1 MKIPFRQ
8 GLVNFARSGD
18 NQSQFLKVNTSRSY
32 VDLISNKVS
41 VTVAFAHGKSNYVLA
56 EPSDVQAAWGPV
68 GGVKQWLYWD
78 INNLTGK
85 RSFGMTNI
93 EPVTAPTA
101 PTIRPVG
108 LHWFDSTNTT
118 MKVWQGSSW
127 LPVIRVFAGTYD
139 GSALVPNTYGTQV
152 NIRQSVAAGRII
164 FDGAGK
170 PVRKAAGDFFTTEDN
185 FLVNGEVSSTVNLEQ
200 GSFIGVANEPLPA
213 YSVVKFTDVG
223 KLSLAT
229 YDDIDNVALAMQTI
243 ATNTNDTGSV
253 VFGGV
258 VTNPFWNWQKIN
270 APLWVYTHGEVSD
283 TEPVN
288 NKKPPIG
295 RVLSPTSILFN
306 PYTRQQ
312 GSGDGTKGEKGDPGV
327 PGADGLMGPRGLPGA
342 DGMPG
347 PTGAK
352 GDTGT
357 TGAKGDKGDKGEKGD
372 TPDIDY
378 AAIIAA
384 VLAALENQIPT
395 PSPGTIAILGPDE
408 VDERTTTPY
417 TVQLSVGDSAPVL
430 VQALITM
437 VGTEATFT
445 AGNLVT
451 QTALEDN
458 KSVTLSVSYIY
469 NGQTITTTKEVKIKR
484 LPVVS
489 MTLTGLTDAYPGDT
503 RQLIATV
510 KYSDNVT
517 KVVTTTATYAS
528 SSMAAGTVSAAGLF
542 TAQNV
547 LATTAVTVTATY
559 VEGDYTVTANQTANV
574 RLVMPV
580 SMAINMS
587 IITGANGQSIN
598 EGGTAQFT
606 AVITMSDGSSVT
618 VTPAWAVSGAAVGT
632 ISPLGFFTANQI
644 GSGSLTAQVTAQAVY
659 QNVALQATKS
669 VTVTDV
675 PVITTVAPMYGLI
688 SKTAVLNAATVG
700 GLGGRGNANT
710 RAFTFSLDA
719 GTGTTGQYMVYAYPV
734 SFGKATF
741 LDTATNFTGGWD
753 GAGGDYTDP
762 AKDGPITVS
771 ISVNGV
777 ATPFYVYKTSRA
789 GIGPKTWVVS

>member
-78 INNLTGK
+78 IDKLTGK

-93 EPVTAPTA
+93 EPVVAATAPTV
-101 PTIRPVG
+101 RPVG

-118 MKVWQGSSW
+118 MKVWQGGSW

-139 GSALVPNTYGTQV
+139 GSMLVPNTYGTQV

-170 PVRKAAGDFFTTEDN
+170 PVRKTAGDFFTTEDN
-185 FLVNGEVSSTVNLEQ
+185 FLVSGEVASTVNLEQ

-258 VTNPFWNWQKIN
+258 VTNPFWNWQVIN
-270 APLWVYTHGEVSD
+270 APLWVYTHGEVSA

-312 GSGDGTKGEKGDPGV
+312 ATGDGTKGEKGDRGL

-342 DGMPG
+342 DGIGAAG
-347 PTGAK
+347 PK

-357 TGAKGDKGDKGEKGD
+357 TGAKGDTGAKGEKGD
-372 TPDIDY
+372 TPVIDY
-378 AAIIAA
+378 PAIIAA
-384 VLAALENQIPT
+384 VLAALEGQIPT
-395 PSPGTIAILGPDE
+395 PSAGTIAILGPDE
-408 VDERTTTPY
+408 VNERTTTPY
-417 TVQLSVGDSAPVL
+417 TVQLSVGDSTPIIVP
-430 VQALITM
+430 ALITM
-437 VGTEATFT
+437 VGTQATFS
-445 AGNLVT
+445 AGNLIT
-451 QTALEDN
+451 QTALDDN

-469 NGQTITTTKEVKIKR
+469 NGKTITAVKEVKVKR
-484 LPVVS
+484 LPVTS
-489 MTLTGLTDAYPGDT
+489 MTLTGLSDTFPGDT

-517 KVVTTTATYAS
+517 KVVTPTATYAS
-528 SSMAAGTVSAAGLF
+528 SAMTAGIVNGTGLF

-559 VEGDYTVTANQTANV
+559 IEGDYTVTATQTANV
-574 RLVMPV
+574 KLVMPV

-587 IITGANGQSIN
+587 IVTGANGTKIN

-606 AVITMSDGSSVT
+606 AVITMSNGSSVT
-618 VTPAWAVSGAAVGT
+618 VVPNWAVS
-632 ISPLGFFTANQI
+632 SPTLGVITAQGFFTAAQV
-644 GSGSLTAQVTAQAVY
+644 GGDVTANVTAQTIY
-659 QNVALQATKS
+659 QNIALQATKA
-669 VTVTDV
+669 VTVSDV
-675 PVITTVAPMYGLI
+675 PVVVTQQPFYGLI
-688 SKTAVLNAATVG
+688 SKTAVLNAASVG
-700 GLGGRGNANT
+700 GLSGRGNAGT
-710 RAFTFSLDA
+710 KALTFTLDA

-741 LDTATNFTGGWD
+741 LDTSTNFTGGWD
-753 GAGGDYTDP
+753 GAGGDYTNP